1 MCFEWMPS
9 NTIMKRRNFCT
20 KSNCLL
26 GGGCQWE
33 VQELNFAPS
42 THRLVWAV
50 RQILPECIKHHSVL
64 KVKLHARHQ
73 HTALTWSTC
82 MCQQSVNQTG
92 PMRVWTFS
100 QTAEHHSP
108 SPCTVVMRCPSR
120 KRSTLERYEEGPLST
135 TTSFSTWNT
144 HTKGI
149 HPRMLPF
156 LSSIY
161 TTWHVVTE
169 CTSILVT
176 IVFFFF
182 GESQLCVVHVNI
194 MSCRN
199 PDQTKSW
206 FWEKWMR
213 DLECSNTDQRVKDLI
228 PGFWTFFVG
237 RENEWDDEKRVD
249 E

>member
-50 RQILPECIKHHSVL
+50 GQILPECIKHHSVL

-73 HTALTWSTC
+73 HTALTWSVC

-161 TTWHVVTE
+161 TTWHVTE

-176 IVFFFF
+176 IGFFWRIPVMCRACKYHVLQKSGSDQILVLREMDARPGVFQYRPACKRPYSGFLNV
-182 GESQLCVVHVNI
+182 LC
-194 MSCRN
+194 
-199 PDQTKSW
+199 W
-206 FWEKWMR
+206 
-213 DLECSNTDQRVKDLI
+213 
-228 PGFWTFFVG
+228 
-237 RENEWDDEKRVD
+237 
-249 E
+249 